1 MALPY
6 THNNW
11 NNLKIIN
18 EHENATDSDLM
29 GVLEGDY
36 LENNARVNSALNSL
50 SKSRSYISLRDF
62 RIVFQTSST
71 YNVCTNLGHHE
82 NETNSSNS
90 STAAFI

>member
-11 NNLKIIN
+11 DNLKIIN

-50 SKSRSYISLRDF
+50 SKSRSYISLRDL

-71 YNVCTNLGHHE
+71 YNVCANLGHHE
-82 NETNSSNS
+82 KSVCLL
-90 STAAFI
+90 

>member
-1 MALPY
+1 MAFPY

-11 NNLKIIN
+11 DNLKIIN
-18 EHENATDSDLM
+18 EHENATDSI

-36 LENNARVNSALNSL
+36 LEINARVNSALNPL
-50 SKSRSYISLRDF
+50 SKSRSYISLRDL

-71 YNVCTNLGHHE
+71 YKVCTNLGHP
-82 NETNSSNS
+82 NS